1 MAEISLIG
9 FALALFIL
17 SLLITRK
24 SKGLSDYVLLLF
36 ILLIGMKLFGLA
48 AEYKG
53 WESLNGFTTIGD
65 VFYWCLLGPLLFVF
79 VSTTLR
85 GSKRLKQTDFLHL
98 LPLLLV
104 FTAFSDYLFHYL
116 GEESLGKY
124 LNDNPGF
131 VTTAGYYIFI
141 LVSPAYFVAAMVLLA
156 RHRRKISSFYSNTRK
171 VDLAWLYYVTIGFG
185 TYLIIGLVSMML
197 RKFFNVTLPFSV
209 YAYTPA
215 ILVAYLFGLG
225 YIGILRLPQFSDY
238 HIFIRTS
245 AAGEGQSEPQTPGDR
260 YRKSG
265 LTEKEADELIRQL
278 NEYMMMKKPYLDENL
293 NLKSLADAVGTTTHK
308 LSQVLNDQM
317 ELSFFEYINKFR
329 IEEVKKR
336 LSDSSNQQYTLQAIA
351 FDSGFC
357 SKSTFYTTFRKNTG
371 MTPGDY
377 LKQKE
382 LRN

>member
-48 AEYKG
+48 AEYKS
-53 WESLNGFTTIGD
+53 WESLYGFTTIGD
-65 VFYWCLLGPLLFVF
+65 VFYWCLLGPLLFTF

-85 GSKRLKQTDFLHL
+85 GSKRLTWTDLIHL
-98 LPLLLV
+98 LPLLVV
-104 FTAFSDYLFHYL
+104 FTAFSDFLFNHM

-131 VTTAGYYIFI
+131 FAKTGYYIFI
-141 LVSPAYFVAAMVLLA
+141 FVSPVYFVAALVLLT

-171 VDLAWLYYVTIGFG
+171 VDLGWLYYVTIGFG
-185 TYLIIGLVSMML
+185 TYLIIGLISMML
-197 RKFFNVTLPFSV
+197 RKFFNLTLPFSI
-209 YAYTPA
+209 YSYTPA
-215 ILVAYLFGLG
+215 ILVVYLFGLG
-225 YIGILRLPQFSDY
+225 YIGILRLPQFGDY
-238 HIFIRTS
+238 HNFIKTS
-245 AAGEGQSEPQTPGDR
+245 ASVTDSIEPQPANDR

-265 LTEKEADELIRQL
+265 LSEKEADELILQL
-278 NEYMMMKKPYLDENL
+278 NDYMVVNKPYLDENL
-293 NLKSLADAVGTTTHK
+293 NLKSLAEAVGTTTHK
-308 LSQVLNDQM
+308 LSQVLNEQM
-317 ELSFFEYINKFR
+317 ELTFFEYINKFR

-382 LRN
+382 LSN

>member
-1 MAEISLIG
+1 MTEISLIG

-24 SKGLSDYVLLLF
+24 SKGLSDYVLLMF

-48 AEYKG
+48 AENKG
-53 WESLNGFTTIGD
+53 WESLYGFTTISD
-65 VFYWCLLGPLLFVF
+65 VFYWCLLGPLLFTF

-85 GSKRLKQTDFLHL
+85 GSKRLIWTNLIHL
-98 LPLLLV
+98 LPLLVV
-104 FTAFSDYLFHYL
+104 FAAFSDFLFNHM

-131 VTTAGYYIFI
+131 FAKAGYYIFI
-141 LVSPAYFVAAMVLLA
+141 FVSPVYFVAALVLLT

-171 VDLAWLYYVTIGFG
+171 VDLGWLYYVTIGFG
-185 TYLIIGLVSMML
+185 TYLIIGLISMML
-197 RKFFNVTLPFSV
+197 RKFFNLTLPFSV

-225 YIGILRLPQFSDY
+225 YIGILRLPQFGDY
-238 HIFIRTS
+238 HNFIKTS
-245 AAGEGQSEPQTPGDR
+245 ASDSGSSEPQLANDR

-265 LTEKEADELIRQL
+265 LTEKEANELIRQL
-278 NEYMMMKKPYLDENL
+278 NEYMVENKPYLDENL
-293 NLKSLADAVGTTTHK
+293 NLKSLSEAVGTTTHK
-308 LSQVLNDQM
+308 LSQVLNEQM
-317 ELSFFEYINKFR
+317 ELTFFEYINKFR

-382 LRN
+382 LSN

>member
-9 FALALFIL
+9 FAQALFIL
-17 SLLITRK
+17 SLLGIRK
-24 SKGLSDYVLLLF
+24 NKSLSDYLLLIF

-53 WESLNGFTTIGD
+53 WESLYGFTTIGD
-65 VFYWCLLGPLLFVF
+65 VFYWCLLGPLLFTF

-85 GSKRLKQTDFLHL
+85 GSKRLTWTDLIHL
-98 LPLLLV
+98 LPLLVV
-104 FTAFSDYLFHYL
+104 FTGFSDFLLNHM

-131 VTTAGYYIFI
+131 FAKSGYYIFI
-141 LVSPAYFVAAMVLLA
+141 FVSPVYFVTALVLLT

-171 VDLAWLYYVTIGFG
+171 VDLGWLYYVTIGFG
-185 TYLIIGLVSMML
+185 AYLIIGLVSMML
-197 RKFFNVTLPFSV
+197 RKFFNLTLPFSI
-209 YAYTPA
+209 YSYTPV

-225 YIGILRLPQFSDY
+225 YIGILRFPQFRDY
-238 HIFIRTS
+238 HNFIKTPAS
-245 AAGEGQSEPQTPGDR
+245 VTDSIEPQPANDR

-265 LTEKEADELIRQL
+265 LTEKEADELILQL
-278 NEYMMMKKPYLDENL
+278 NDYMIANKPYLDENL
-293 NLKSLADAVGTTTHK
+293 NLKSLAEAVGTTTHK
-308 LSQVLNDQM
+308 LSQVLNEQM
-317 ELSFFEYINKFR
+317 ELTFFEYINKFR

-382 LRN
+382 LSN